1 MIDYDRYRATI
12 FSKKGGWQIGS
23 GIETHGYSLLDEIH
37 GKCSLFQVMI
47 LNVTGRLPE
56 RRLADLVEGVFIC
69 SSWPDPRIWCNKL
82 GAFSAMTRTS
92 ATAAIAAGGLAGD
105 SKLYGAG
112 TGVSIDAFITEADQR
127 INNEGW
133 SLPSFMEAVA
143 YKNGKLQAPGYARPL
158 AKGDE
163 RVVAMRRY
171 ASELGFQPGHF
182 ESLAN
187 RIEDYLFERDG
198 EGLNSSGYFVVF
210 MKDQG
215 YTIDEIMGIAAW
227 AIATGVYASYFEYVD
242 QPPGIFLPLRISDI
256 VYSGPAKRKTPPRD
270 E

>member
-1 MIDYDRYRATI
+1 MTDYDRLRGAI
-12 FSKKGGWQIGS
+12 FSRKGGWKIGS

-56 RRLADLVEGVFIC
+56 KRLADVVEGVFIC

-82 GAFSAMTRTS
+82 GAFSAMTRTTP
-92 ATAAIAAGGLAGD
+92 TAAVAAGGLAGD
-105 SKLYGAG
+105 SKLYGVG
-112 TGVSIDAFITEADQR
+112 TGRSIESFITLADR
-127 INNEGW
+127 MINHENW
-133 SLPSFMEAVA
+133 SVQEFMEKHAFS
-143 YKNGKLQAPGYARPL
+143 NGKLQAPGFARPL

-171 ASELGFQPGHF
+171 ARELGFETGRF
-182 ESLAN
+182 EKLAN
-187 RIEDYLFERDG
+187 EMEDYLSTKAG

-215 YTIDEIMGIAAW
+215 YSIDEIIGIAAW
-227 AIATGVYASYFEYVD
+227 AISTGVYASYFEYIA
-242 QPPGIFLPLRISDI
+242 QAPEAFLPLRISDI
-256 VYSGPAKRKTPPRD
+256 DYTGPEVRKTPVRD
-270 E
+270 D

>member
-1 MIDYDRYRATI
+1 MTRITMWVNRGIKMIDYDRYRGTI
-12 FSKKGGWQIGS
+12 FSSKGGWKIGS
-23 GIETHGYSLLDEIH
+23 GIETHGYSLLEEIH

-56 RRLADLVEGVFIC
+56 RRLADMVEGVFIC

-82 GAFSAMTRTS
+82 GVFSAMTRTS

-112 TGVSIDAFITEADQR
+112 TGPSIEAFMTLADQL
-127 INNEGW
+127 INEEDW
-133 SLPSFMEAVA
+133 SVADFMEAHA
-143 YKNGKLQAPGYARPL
+143 FKNGKLQAPGFARPL

-171 ASELGFQPGHF
+171 AKELGFDTGRF
-182 ESLAN
+182 EDLAN
-187 RIEDYLFERDG
+187 RMEDYLAEKAG
-198 EGLNSSGYFVVF
+198 ESLNSSGYFV
-210 MKDQG
+210 K
-215 YTIDEIMGIAAW
+215 
-227 AIATGVYASYFEYVD
+227 AIS
-242 QPPGIFLPLRISDI
+242 IFFP
-256 VYSGPAKRKTPPRD
+256 K